1 MNDKIKK
8 KLLKVYKKTIG
19 VINNKKIKNKDIT
32 IISNNCWGGIF
43 YRNNNLEYLSPT
55 LGLFFMAEEY
65 IKFIYNIRYYIEQDI
80 TFINIEQSKYKNY
93 LKKLNYNSP
102 IGKIDDLEI
111 MFLHYKNEDE
121 AKEKWNRRKERINW
135 NKIIYKFSD
144 QNMCTY
150 KHLQQFNEFNAKNKI
165 CFTTRKYENLDT
177 IQIKEFEKYEN
188 VVDDIKKYK
197 KYFDIYKFINNIKI
211 EGE

>member
-80 TFINIEQSKYKNY
+80 TFINIEQSKYKDY

-121 AKEKWNRRKERINW
+121 AKEKWNRRKKRINW

-165 CFTTRKYENLDT
+165 CFTTRKYEELDT
-177 IQIKEFEKYEN
+177 IQIKEFEKNEN

-197 KYFDIYKFINNIKI
+197 KYFDIYKFINNI
-211 EGE
+211 

>member
-8 KLLKVYKKTIG
+8 KLLKIYKKTIG

-80 TFINIEQSKYKNY
+80 TFINIEQSKYKDY
-93 LKKLNYNSP
+93 LKKLNYKSP

-165 CFTTRKYENLDT
+165 CFTTRKYEELDT
-177 IQIKEFEKYEN
+177 IQIKEFEKNEN

-197 KYFDIYKFINNIKI
+197 KYFDIYKFINNM
-211 EGE
+211 

>member
-1 MNDKIKK
+1 M
-8 KLLKVYKKTIG
+8 KLKRILINMYKATIG
-19 VINNKKIKNKDIT
+19 KINNMRIKNKDVT
-32 IISNNCWGGIF
+32 IISNNCWAGIF

-65 IKFIYNIRYYIEQDI
+65 IKFIYNIKYYLNKELEFIE
-80 TFINIEQSKYKNY
+80 IEDSKYKNY

-111 MFLHYKNEDE
+111 MFLHYDSNED

-150 KHLQQFNEFNAKNKI
+150 EHLKKFEDFEANNKI
-165 CFTTRKYENLDT
+165 CFTTRKYENIESISIL
-177 IQIKEFEKYEN
+177 KYKNSETLI
-188 VVDDIKKYK
+188 DDIKSSR
-197 KYFDIYKFINNIKI
+197 KYFNIYKYLNKIKFQ
-211 EGE
+211 

>member
-19 VINNKKIKNKDIT
+19 VINNKKIKNKNIT

-80 TFINIEQSKYKNY
+80 TFINIEQSKYKDY

-102 IGKIDDLEI
+102 IGMIDDLEI

-150 KHLQQFNEFNAKNKI
+150 KHLQQFNEYNAKNKI
-165 CFTTRKYENLDT
+165 CFTTRKYEELDT
-177 IQIKEFEKYEN
+177 IQIKEFEKNEN
-188 VVDDIKKYK
+188 VVDDIKRYK
-197 KYFDIYKFINNIKI
+197 KYFDVYKFINNIK
-211 EGE
+211 

>member
-80 TFINIEQSKYKNY
+80 TFINIEQSKYKDY

>member
-1 MNDKIKK
+1 MIKYETLRLKIRKYYIK
-8 KLLKVYKKTIG
+8 ATYKFRRKTI
-19 VINNKKIKNKDIT
+19 NKFDFT

-80 TFINIEQSKYKNY
+80 TFINIEQSKYKDY

-121 AKEKWNRRKERINW
+121 AKERINW

-177 IQIKEFEKYEN
+177 IQIKEFEKNEN

-197 KYFDIYKFINNIKI
+197 KYFDIYKYINNI
-211 EGE
+211 